1 MKVLKLNTPF
11 EVSAVPRI
19 ALVSSDVLIFTARDE
34 VTNESVDYTL
44 DWSVIN
50 GRLVFELPNTNPDFI
65 AGNKYEI
72 FIKRIDEIVY
82 RGKMIIV
89 KEDTDIQNYTPS
101 KQTTPRFL

>member
-11 EVSAVPRI
+11 EISAVPRI
-19 ALVSSDVLIFTARDE
+19 ALVSSDVLIFTAR
-34 VTNESVDYTL
+34 NEATGLITAYTL
-44 DWSVIN
+44 VWSMTN
-50 GRLVFELPNTNPDFI
+50 GPLVFELPDTNPDFK

-72 FIKRIDEIVY
+72 FIKKDDTIVY

-89 KEDTDIQNYTPS
+89 KEDTDIQNYTSS

>member
-11 EVSAVPRI
+11 EISAVPRI
-19 ALVSSDVLIFTARDE
+19 VLISSDVLIFTARNE
-34 VTNESVDYTL
+34 VTNEIVNYTL

-50 GRLVFELPNTNPDFI
+50 GRLNFELPDTNTDFQ

-72 FIKRIDEIVY
+72 FIKKGDTIVY

>member
-11 EVSAVPRI
+11 EISAVPRI
-19 ALVSSDVLIFTARDE
+19 ALVSSDVLIFTARNE
-34 VTNESVDYTL
+34 VTGLSTDYTL
-44 DWSVIN
+44 VWSINN
-50 GRLVFELPNTNPDFI
+50 GRLVFELPDTNADFK

-72 FIKRIDEIVY
+72 FIKKSDTIVY

-89 KEDTDIQNYTPS
+89 KEDTDTQNYTPS

>member
-11 EVSAVPRI
+11 EISAVPRI
-19 ALVSSDVLIFTARDE
+19 ALVSSDVLIFTARNE
-34 VTNESVDYTL
+34 VTNVSVNYTL
-44 DWSVIN
+44 DWSLIN
-50 GRLVFELPNTNPDFI
+50 GRLIFELPDTNPDFL

-72 FIKRIDEIVY
+72 FIKNGDIIAY

-89 KEDTDIQNYTPS
+89 KEDTDTQNYTPS

>member
-11 EVSAVPRI
+11 EISAVPRI
-19 ALVSSDVLIFTARDE
+19 ALLSSDVLIFTARNE
-34 VTNESVDYTL
+34 VTNASVNYTL
-44 DWSVIN
+44 DWSLIN
-50 GRLVFELPNTNPDFI
+50 GRLIFELPDTNPDFI

-72 FIKRIDEIVY
+72 FIKKDDIIAY

-89 KEDTDIQNYTPS
+89 KEDTDTQNYTPS

>member
-11 EVSAVPRI
+11 EISAVPRI
-19 ALVSSDVLIFTARDE
+19 VLVLSDVLIFTARNE
-34 VTNESVDYTL
+34 VTNEIVNYTL

-50 GRLVFELPNTNPDFI
+50 GRLNFELPDTNPNFK

-72 FIKRIDEIVY
+72 FIKKSDTIVY

>member
-1 MKVLKLNTPF
+1 MKILKLNTPF
-11 EVSAVPRI
+11 EISAVPRI
-19 ALVSSDVLIFTARDE
+19 ALVSSDVLIFTARNE
-34 VTNESVDYTL
+34 NTNVSFNYTL
-44 DWSVIN
+44 IWSIVS

>member
-11 EVSAVPRI
+11 EISAVPRI
-19 ALVSSDVLIFTARDE
+19 ALVSSDVLIFTARNE
-34 VTNESVDYTL
+34 NTNAGFDYTL
-44 DWSVIN
+44 DWSIVN
-50 GRLVFELPNTNPDFI
+50 GRLNFELPDTNPDFK

-72 FIKRIDEIVY
+72 FIKKSDTIIY

>member
-11 EVSAVPRI
+11 EISVVPRI
-19 ALVSSDVLIFTARDE
+19 ALVSSDELIFTAR
-34 VTNESVDYTL
+34 NEATGLSAEYTL
-44 DWSVIN
+44 FWSLIN
-50 GRLVFELPNTNPDFI
+50 GRLNFELPDTNADFL

-72 FIKRIDEIVY
+72 FITSNDVIIY

-89 KEDTDIQNYTPS
+89 KEDTNIQNYTPS

>member
-11 EVSAVPRI
+11 EISAVPRI
-19 ALVSSDVLIFTARDE
+19 ALVSSDVLIFTARNE
-34 VTNESVDYTL
+34 VTGLSADYTL
-44 DWSVIN
+44 VWSIIN
-50 GRLVFELPNTNPDFI
+50 GRLNFELPDTNPDFI

-72 FIKRIDEIVY
+72 FIKKSDTIVY

-89 KEDTDIQNYTPS
+89 KEDTDTQNYTPS

>member
-1 MKVLKLNTPF
+1 MKVIKLNTPF
-11 EVSAVPRI
+11 EISAVPRI
-19 ALVSSDVLIFTARDE
+19 ALVSSDVLIFTARNE
-34 VTNESVDYTL
+34 NTGSATNYTL
-44 DWSVIN
+44 IWSLVN
-50 GRLVFELPNTNPDFI
+50 GRLIFELPSTNPDFV